1 MLKNCLIHPIYKI
14 VGSVADEMG
23 VQAFAVGGVV
33 RDLLLGRHA
42 TDIDIVCVGSGIELA
57 TRVAHSIDPNKEVAV
72 YKNFGTAMFHYR
84 YNDTDW
90 QIEFVGAR
98 KESYRS
104 NSRKPI
110 VENGTL
116 ADDQNRRD
124 FTINAMAISLNA
136 DTYGELTDPF
146 GGIADL
152 NNGIIR
158 TPLDPDIT
166 FSDDPLRMMRAIRF
180 ASQLNFVIENDT
192 FDAIGKNKERIKIVS
207 KERIADE
214 LNKIVLSPKPS
225 VGFKMLSR
233 SGLLQIIFPE
243 FENLRGVETVGTR
256 GHKDNFLHTLEVVDN
271 ISKHTDDLWLR
282 WAAMLHDIGKP
293 ATKRYDEKIGWTFH
307 GHEVRGAKMVKGI
320 FRNLKLPQNEKMR
333 YVEKLVLL
341 HLRPIILAESIVT
354 DSAVRRLLFDAGDD
368 IDDLMLL
375 CEADITSKNQQKVE
389 RFRNNFK
396 IVRQKLIDLE
406 ERDRI
411 RNFQPPVSGEDI
423 MKTFNLPPCKEI
435 GIIKDAIK
443 EAILEG
449 TIPNE
454 REAALQ
460 LMFDEAAKLGLKRKP
475 NSDNE

>member
-1 MLKNCLIHPIYKI
+1 MLKNCLTHPIYKI

-180 ASQLNFVIENDT
+180 ASQLNFVIENNT
-192 FDAIGKNKERIKIVS
+192 FDAIGKNKERIQIVS

-243 FENLRGVETVGTR
+243 FEALKGVETVGTR
-256 GHKDNFLHTLEVVDN
+256 AHKDNFLHTLEVVDN

-375 CEADITSKNQQKVE
+375 CEADITSKNQQKVD

-423 MKTFNLPPCKEI
+423 MKTFDLPPCKEI

-475 NSDNE
+475 NSDNG

>member
-1 MLKNCLIHPIYKI
+1 MLKNCLQHPIYKI
-14 VGSVADEMG
+14 VGTVADEMG
-23 VQAFAVGGVV
+23 VRAFAVGGVV

-90 QIEFVGAR
+90 EIEFVGAR

-136 DTYGELTDPF
+136 DTYGDLTDPF

-180 ASQLNFVIENDT
+180 ASQLNFVIENNT
-192 FDAIGKNKERIKIVS
+192 FDAIAKNKERIRIVS

-271 ISKHTDDLWLR
+271 ISLHTDDLWLR

-423 MKTFNLPPCKEI
+423 MRTFDLPPCKEI

-454 REAALQ
+454 REAALR
-460 LMFDEAAKLGLKRKP
+460 LMFDEAAKLGLKRTE
-475 NSDNE
+475 N

>member
-1 MLKNCLIHPIYKI
+1 MLKNCLQHPIYKI
-14 VGSVADEMG
+14 VGTVADEMG
-23 VQAFAVGGVV
+23 VRAFAVGGVV

-90 QIEFVGAR
+90 EIEFVGAR

-116 ADDQNRRD
+116 TDDQNRRD

-180 ASQLNFVIENDT
+180 ASQLNFVIENGT
-192 FDAIGKNKERIKIVS
+192 FDAIAKNKERIRIVS

-243 FENLRGVETVGTR
+243 FEALKGVETVGTR
-256 GHKDNFLHTLEVVDN
+256 AHKDNFLHTLEVVDN
-271 ISKHTDDLWLR
+271 ISLHTDDLWLR
-282 WAAMLHDIGKP
+282 WAALLHDIGKP

-423 MKTFNLPPCKEI
+423 MRTFNLPPCKEI
-435 GIIKDAIK
+435 GTIKDAIK

-449 TIPNE
+449 IIPNE
-454 REAALQ
+454 REAALR
-460 LMFDEAAKLGLKRKP
+460 LMFDEALKLGLKHTE
-475 NSDNE
+475 NE

>member
-1 MLKNCLIHPIYKI
+1 MLKHCLQHPIYEI
-14 VGSVADEMG
+14 VGRVADEMG
-23 VQAFAVGGVV
+23 VRAYAVGGVV
-33 RDLLLGRHA
+33 RDLLLGRPA
-42 TDIDIVCVGSGIELA
+42 TDIDIVCVGSGIDLA

-90 QIEFVGAR
+90 EIEFVGAR

-104 NSRKPI
+104 DSRKPI

-116 ADDQNRRD
+116 TDDQNRRD

-136 DTYGELTDPF
+136 DTFGELTDPF

-180 ASQLNFVIENDT
+180 ASQLNFVIENNT
-192 FDAIGKNKERIKIVS
+192 FDAIRKNVERIRIVS
-207 KERIADE
+207 KERITDE
-214 LNKIVLSPKPS
+214 LNKILLSPKPS
-225 VGFKMLSR
+225 VGLKMLSR

-256 GHKDNFLHTLEVVDN
+256 GHKDNFLHTLEVVEN
-271 ISKHTDDLWLR
+271 ISQHTNDLWLR
-282 WAAMLHDIGKP
+282 WAALLHDIGKP

-396 IVRQKLIDLE
+396 IVRPKLIDLE

-423 MKTFNLPPCKEI
+423 MRTFDLPPCKEI

-454 REAALQ
+454 REAALR
-460 LMFDEAAKLGLKRKP
+460 LMFDEAAKLGLKRTE
-475 NSDNE
+475 NE

>member
-1 MLKNCLIHPIYKI
+1 MLKNCLQHPIYKI
-14 VGSVADEMG
+14 VGTVADEMG
-23 VQAFAVGGVV
+23 VRAFAVGGVV

-90 QIEFVGAR
+90 EIEFVGAR

-180 ASQLNFVIENDT
+180 ASQLNFVIENGT
-192 FDAIGKNKERIKIVS
+192 FDAIAKNKERIQIVS

-243 FENLRGVETVGTR
+243 FEALKGVETVGTR
-256 GHKDNFLHTLEVVDN
+256 AHKDNFLHTLEVVDN
-271 ISKHTDDLWLR
+271 ISLHTDDLWLR
-282 WAAMLHDIGKP
+282 WAALLHDIGKP

-423 MKTFNLPPCKEI
+423 MRTFDLPPCKEI

-454 REAALQ
+454 REAALR
-460 LMFDEAAKLGLKRKP
+460 LMFDEAAKLGLKRTE
-475 NSDNE
+475 NE

>member
-1 MLKNCLIHPIYKI
+1 MLKNCLQHPIYKI
-14 VGSVADEMG
+14 VGTVADEMG
-23 VQAFAVGGVV
+23 VRAFAVGGVV

-90 QIEFVGAR
+90 EIEFVGAR

-180 ASQLNFVIENDT
+180 ASQLNFVIENGT
-192 FDAIGKNKERIKIVS
+192 FDAIAKNKERIRIVS

-243 FENLRGVETVGTR
+243 FEALKGVETVGTR
-256 GHKDNFLHTLEVVDN
+256 AHKDNFLHTLEVVDN
-271 ISKHTDDLWLR
+271 ISLHTNDLWLR
-282 WAAMLHDIGKP
+282 WAALLHDIGKP

-423 MKTFNLPPCKEI
+423 MRTFNLPPCKEI
-435 GIIKDAIK
+435 GTIKDAIK

-449 TIPNE
+449 IIPNE

-460 LMFDEAAKLGLKRKP
+460 LMFDEAAKLGLKRTE
-475 NSDNE
+475 NE